1 MKERVE
7 IVFLNTS
14 IKMGKVHM
22 NRNIKMVLGLS
33 AAITVLVHF
42 SDLFEKM
49 ATVDFEFNAIL
60 YFVLHGLVELSITF
74 IACLLLFWVNF
85 YVIKPLKPEAK
96 IKGFH
101 YFIALVASYVLVLFM
116 THYLFALRKVLF
128 DIEMA
133 PQQLYLMFK
142 DFFLALFVLV
152 STHVI
157 RIINQRN
164 KNRREVQD
172 LKLDVLQHQ
181 FDVLKNQVSPHF
193 LFNTLNSLK
202 TLIKESPLAAQDYL
216 DHLSSVLRYSLSI
229 TEKKLVS
236 LCEELDYVK
245 SYIHLIELR
254 FGSNIVFLFDINES
268 FLHYKIPPSALQ
280 SLLENAIK
288 HNEISNK
295 NKLNITIYTPES
307 GSVIVKNNINTKFS
321 PEPGLGLGLS
331 NLHNQFKILSGKD
344 ISISKENG
352 SFIVELP
359 LIEV

>member
-1 MKERVE
+1 MAIGNE
-7 IVFLNTS
+7 L
-14 IKMGKVHM
+14 M
-22 NRNIKMVLGLS
+22 NKNIKMVLGLS
-33 AAITVLVHF
+33 AAIAVLVHF
-42 SDLFEKM
+42 SDLFKKIASVNVEY
-49 ATVDFEFNAIL
+49 NAIL
-60 YFVLHGLVELSITF
+60 YFILHGLIEVSITF

-85 YVIKPLKPEAK
+85 YVFKPLKPEAQTK
-96 IKGFH
+96 SFH
-101 YFIALVASYVLVLFM
+101 YFFALVASYVLVLLT
-116 THYLFALRKVLF
+116 THYLFALRKALF

-133 PQQLYLMFK
+133 PQQLYLLFK

-152 STHVI
+152 STLVI

-181 FDVLKNQVSPHF
+181 FDVLKHQVSPHF

-216 DHLSSVLRYSLSI
+216 DHLSSVLRNSLSM
-229 TEKKLVS
+229 TGKKLVS

-254 FGSNIVFLFDINES
+254 FGSNIVFLFEINES
-268 FLHYKIPPSALQ
+268 FLHYKLPPSAIQ
-280 SLLENAIK
+280 ALLENAIK
-288 HNEISNK
+288 HNEISNR

-307 GSVIVKNNINTKFS
+307 GSVIVKNTINTKFS

-331 NLHNQFKILSGKD
+331 ILNNQFRILSGEEIT
-344 ISISKENG
+344 ISSENG
-352 SFIVELP
+352 LFMVELP
-359 LIEV
+359 LIKS